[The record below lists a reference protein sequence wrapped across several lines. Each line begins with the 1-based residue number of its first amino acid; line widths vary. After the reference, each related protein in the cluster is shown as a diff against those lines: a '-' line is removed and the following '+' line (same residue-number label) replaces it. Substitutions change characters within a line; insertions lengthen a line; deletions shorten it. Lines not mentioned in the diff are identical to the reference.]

1 MTQRENKMKIS
12 CGAENFSLL
21 LRIPYSLLINM
32 S

>member
-1 MTQRENKMKIS
+1 MTRRENKMKIS

-21 LRIPYSLLINM
+21 IRIPYSFLTNM